1 MTTTVDNPLRESLFE
16 RTIEHMIESVVDV
29 AAVQQRALDGL
40 IEMLAD
46 LDVPADDTACI
57 DHLTTLER
65 LKSAAA
71 AAQAA
76 ITDQLDQR
84 RPHAPGRVAGR
95 RDAALGAEVG
105 LARRESPH
113 QGRAHLTLARALLH
127 DLPHTYT
134 ALRRGDLSE
143 RRAQIIA
150 TETSHLTREHRLA
163 VDRDLA
169 GDPAALDGLGETR
182 LTQAVRRLALTLD
195 EATALARHHRA
206 HTSRRVTGRLLGD
219 GMAQLSITLADWQY
233 AAVMTSLTEATDR
246 DRAAG
251 DPRTRGQHQTDTA
264 VARLTGQATATRTP
278 VALKVL
284 VSAETLLGHDHTP
297 AWLPW
302 CGHIPATIA
311 RHLAATSPE
320 VRSTIQRFFH
330 YPTTGALVALEAQ
343 THWFTG
349 HLRELITL
357 RDQTCRTPW
366 CNAPIRHADHAHPR
380 AAGGPTSAH
389 NGQGLC
395 ESCNHAKEQPG
406 WRHQPGSDDP
416 FDRHTIHITTPTGH
430 RHRSTAPPPPIPTT
444 RPPGPRVDIQRPRLT
459 LTLAA

>member
-1 MTTTVDNPLRESLFE
+1 MT
-16 RTIEHMIESVVDV
+16 ESVVDV

-40 IEMLAD
+40 VEMLAD
-46 LDVPADDTACI
+46 LDVPADDATCI
-57 DHLTTLER
+57 DHLEALER
-65 LKSAAA
+65 IKSAAA

-76 ITDQLDQR
+76 ITDQLDHR
-84 RPHAPGRVAGR
+84 RPHTPARVAGR
-95 RDAALGAEVG
+95 RDAALGAEIG

-113 QGRAHLTLARALLH
+113 RGRAHLTLARALLH

-150 TETSHLTREHRLA
+150 TETSHLTREHRLTIDA
-163 VDRDLA
+163 QIA
-169 GDPAALDGLGETR
+169 GEPGALDGLGETR
-182 LTQAVRRLALTLD
+182 LTQAVRRLALSLD
-195 EATALARHHRA
+195 EVTALARRHRA
-206 HTSRRVTGRLLGD
+206 HASRRVTGRLLGD

-246 DRAAG
+246 DRATG

-264 VARLTGQATATRTP
+264 VARLTGQPTATRTP

-311 RHLAATSPE
+311 RDLAATSPQI
-320 VRSTIQRFFH
+320 RSTIQRFFH
-330 YPTTGALVALEAQ
+330 YPTTGALVALETEAA
-343 THWFTG
+343 HFTG
-349 HLRELITL
+349 HLRDHLTL

-366 CNAPIRHADHAHPR
+366 CNAPIRHADHAQPR
-380 AAGGPTSAH
+380 HRGGPTSAH

-395 ESCNHAKEQPG
+395 ESCNHAKE
-406 WRHQPGSDDP
+406 
-416 FDRHTIHITTPTGH
+416 
-430 RHRSTAPPPPIPTT
+430 
-444 RPPGPRVDIQRPRLT
+444 
-459 LTLAA
+459 

>member
-1 MTTTVDNPLRESLFE
+1 MT
-16 RTIEHMIESVVDV
+16 ESVVDV

-40 IEMLAD
+40 VEMLAD
-46 LDVPADDTACI
+46 LDVPADDATCI
-57 DHLTTLER
+57 DHLEALER
-65 LKSAAA
+65 IKSAAA

-76 ITDQLDQR
+76 ITDQLDHR
-84 RPHAPGRVAGR
+84 RPHTPARVAGR
-95 RDAALGAEVG
+95 RDAALGAEIG

-113 QGRAHLTLARALLH
+113 RGRAHLTLARALLH

-150 TETSHLTREHRLA
+150 TETSHLTREHRLTIDA
-163 VDRDLA
+163 QIA
-169 GDPAALDGLGETR
+169 GEPGALDGLGETR
-182 LTQAVRRLALTLD
+182 LTQAVRRLALSLD
-195 EATALARHHRA
+195 EVTALARRHRA
-206 HTSRRVTGRLLGD
+206 HASRRVTGRLLGD

-246 DRAAG
+246 DRATG

-264 VARLTGQATATRTP
+264 VARLTGQPTATRTP

-311 RHLAATSPE
+311 RDLAATSPQI
-320 VRSTIQRFFH
+320 RSTIQRFFH
-330 YPTTGALVALEAQ
+330 YPTTGALVALETEAA
-343 THWFTG
+343 HFTG
-349 HLRELITL
+349 HLRDHLTL

-366 CNAPIRHADHAHPR
+366 CNAPSGTPTTPSRGTAAAPPAPTTAKASAR
-380 AAGGPTSAH
+380 AA
-389 NGQGLC
+389 
-395 ESCNHAKEQPG
+395 
-406 WRHQPGSDDP
+406 
-416 FDRHTIHITTPTGH
+416 TTPKRRPAGATDPSPAT
-430 RHRSTAPPPPIPTT
+430 STNPTPSASPPPPATT
-444 RPPGPRVDIQRPRLT
+444 TAAPHPHHPPPQPDHPDPAWTSSARDWPSRSPPDTRLPGKAWSPRLD
-459 LTLAA
+459 